1 MCSGLGK
8 RRDWGGSWSHPPA
21 CCPYLGPN
29 GAASSPHPW
38 SGLNPHPLKWTLD
51 KIALPLP
58 SQGPCSPSAGRGS
71 RGYLAGEKAGTDLF
85 GLWIYYPT
93 LPVEVALLP
102 CGESRS
108 HEPQSHFEEAQG
120 KVWHL
125 HVKGLGRVGPKA
137 GEPLALRSAA
147 VAFQT
152 NSSGHQQLSARRKN
166 HPLPIISPRILWGAP
181 SPK

>member
-8 RRDWGGSWSHPPA
+8 RRDWGGSGRHPPA
-21 CCPYLGPN
+21 CCPYLGPT
-29 GAASSPHPW
+29 GAAPSPHPW
-38 SGLNPHPLKWTLD
+38 SGLNPHPLRWTLD

-93 LPVEVALLP
+93 LPVEVTLLP

-108 HEPQSHFEEAQG
+108 HEPQSHLEEAQG
-120 KVWHL
+120 RSGIFMSKAWEEL
-125 HVKGLGRVGPKA
+125 GLRQ
-137 GEPLALRSAA
+137 ESLWL
-147 VAFQT
+147 
-152 NSSGHQQLSARRKN
+152 SGLQL
-166 HPLPIISPRILWGAP
+166 
-181 SPK
+181 